1 MTKTKMQIMR
11 EKKGL
16 TRKELAFQMYK
27 KSEDGLMRDVPHY
40 AEYLREV
47 ESYKTAL
54 SPHFQNVI
62 AQALDCSFEDLE
74 DEKLDNL
81 TVSELIKELQGLNQD
96 KLITISLGFDR
107 FGFLGVIEA
116 DSGEL
121 DMILGSF
128 LNELVEE

>member
-1 MTKTKMQIMR
+1 MKKTKLQIMR

-16 TRKELAFQMYK
+16 TRKELAIQMYK
-27 KSEDGLMRDVPHY
+27 KSATGLMRDVSHY

-47 ESYKTAL
+47 ESYKAAL
-54 SPHFQNVI
+54 SPHFQNII
-62 AQALDCSFEDLE
+62 AQALDCSFKDLE
-74 DEKLDNL
+74 DENLDNL
-81 TVSELIKELQGLNQD
+81 TVAELIKELQGLNQD

-128 LNELVEE
+128 VDELVEE

>member
-1 MTKTKMQIMR
+1 MTKTKLQIMR

-16 TRKELAFQMYK
+16 TRKELAIQMYK
-27 KSEDGLMRDVPHY
+27 KSATGLMRDVSHY

-47 ESYKTAL
+47 ESYKAAL
-54 SPHFQNVI
+54 SPHFQNII
-62 AQALDCSFEDLE
+62 AQALDCSFKDLE
-74 DEKLDNL
+74 DENLDNL
-81 TVSELIKELQGLNQD
+81 TVAELIKELQGLNQD

-128 LNELVEE
+128 VDELVEE